1 MQKFG
6 TDPALSRPGRLRFVF
21 SERVVSLDLSADAT
35 YEEVARRLGKFSRR
49 RYGNPVAIDVTFK
62 PASHVAGLSW
72 NRVSP
77 KLLN

>member
-21 SERVVSLDLSADAT
+21 SGRVVSLGLSANAT

-49 RYGNPVAIDVTFK
+49 RYGDPVAIHVTFK
-62 PASHVAGLSW
+62 PASHAAGLG
-72 NRVSP
+72 
-77 KLLN
+77 